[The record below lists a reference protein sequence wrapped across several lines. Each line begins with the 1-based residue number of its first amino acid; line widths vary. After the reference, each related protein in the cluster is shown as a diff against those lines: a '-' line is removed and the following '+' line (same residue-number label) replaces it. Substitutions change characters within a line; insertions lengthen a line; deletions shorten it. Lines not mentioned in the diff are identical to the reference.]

1 MSEESQNPEVK
12 PEVNAV
18 TKKIIEGLLLAA
30 GKPLPISKIADV
42 FPEHERPETEELQAA
57 IKAIELD
64 CEDRGFELKKVASGY
79 RFQVKQEFG
88 EWVGKLWDERPQRY
102 SRALLETISIIAYRQ
117 PITRG
122 EIEKIRGV
130 AVSTNIIRT
139 LIEREWV
146 RVVGHRDVPGR
157 PAMYATTKQFLD
169 YFNLKS
175 LEELP
180 PLSEIR
186 DLEELDPELSLEENA
201 PESRVLEFPGVEEYE
216 DTFDV
221 PDEEEEMA
229 AAIGTRPI
237 EEILGIQEEEPEDED
252 WDDDSDEY
260 EAAGSEEPS
269 AGSEEPSASSEEPS
283 AGSEEPSAGSEE
295 SSASSEEPSASSE
308 ESSASSEESSEDN
321 EELETGSD
329 AQDIESVANDSSEN
343 HINYEA
349 GNETDAETND
359 DTDDENS
366 ESDVDNKNLP
376 AD

>member
-1 MSEESQNPEVK
+1 
-12 PEVNAV
+12 
-18 TKKIIEGLLLAA
+18 
-30 GKPLPISKIADV
+30 LPISKIADV

-64 CEDRGFELKKVASGY
+64 CEERGFELKKVASGY

-186 DLEELDPELSLEENA
+186 DLEELDPELSLEESA
-201 PESRVLEFPGVEEYE
+201 PESRVLEFPGVEDYE
-216 DTFDV
+216 DEFDV

-237 EEILGIQEEEPEDED
+237 EEILGIQEEEPEED
-252 WDDDSDEY
+252 WDDDSDAELVASNEDVEDTSADHSLESAVADDSEDVSNG
-260 EAAGSEEPS
+260 EANGETD
-269 AGSEEPSASSEEPS
+269 
-283 AGSEEPSAGSEE
+283 E
-295 SSASSEEPSASSE
+295 SS
-308 ESSASSEESSEDN
+308 
-321 EELETGSD
+321 
-329 AQDIESVANDSSEN
+329 Q
-343 HINYEA
+343 
-349 GNETDAETND
+349 
-359 DTDDENS
+359 
-366 ESDVDNKNLP
+366 SDVDNKNFP

>member
-12 PEVNAV
+12 PEVNTV

-64 CEDRGFELKKVASGY
+64 CEERGFELKKVASGY

-186 DLEELDPELSLEENA
+186 DLEDLDPELSLEENA
-201 PESRVLEFPGVEEYE
+201 PESRVLEFTGAEDYE
-216 DTFDV
+216 DEFDV

-237 EEILGIQEEEPEDED
+237 EEILGIKEEEPEDED
-252 WDDDSDEY
+252 WDDDADEY
-260 EAAGSEEPS
+260 ESAENTVELAEAAPTELD
-269 AGSEEPSASSEEPS
+269 AG
-283 AGSEEPSAGSEE
+283 
-295 SSASSEEPSASSE
+295 
-308 ESSASSEESSEDN
+308 D
-321 EELETGSD
+321 
-329 AQDIESVANDSSEN
+329 
-343 HINYEA
+343 
-349 GNETDAETND
+349 TDAEQLASNEEVEEVSEDHGLESAVDDDSDND
-359 DTDDENS
+359 SDEETDDESS
-366 ESDVDNKNLP
+366 ESDVGNKNFP

>member
-12 PEVNAV
+12 PEVNTV

-64 CEDRGFELKKVASGY
+64 CEERGFELKKVASGY

-186 DLEELDPELSLEENA
+186 DLEDLDPELSLEENA
-201 PESRVLEFPGVEEYE
+201 PESRVLEFTGAEDYE
-216 DTFDV
+216 DEFDV

-237 EEILGIQEEEPEDED
+237 EEILGIKEEEPEDED
-252 WDDDSDEY
+252 WDDDADEY
-260 EAAGSEEPS
+260 ESAENTVELAEAAPTELD
-269 AGSEEPSASSEEPS
+269 AG
-283 AGSEEPSAGSEE
+283 
-295 SSASSEEPSASSE
+295 
-308 ESSASSEESSEDN
+308 D
-321 EELETGSD
+321 
-329 AQDIESVANDSSEN
+329 
-343 HINYEA
+343 
-349 GNETDAETND
+349 TDAEQLASNEEVEEVSEDHGLESAVDDDSDND
-359 DTDDENS
+359 SDEETDDESS
-366 ESDVDNKNLP
+366 ESDVDNKNFP

>member
-12 PEVNAV
+12 PEVNTV

-64 CEDRGFELKKVASGY
+64 CEERGFELKKVASGY

-186 DLEELDPELSLEENA
+186 DLEELDPELSLEESA
-201 PESRVLEFPGVEEYE
+201 PESRVLEFPGVEDYE
-216 DTFDV
+216 DEFDV

-237 EEILGIQEEEPEDED
+237 EEILGIQEEEPEED
-252 WDDDSDEY
+252 WDDDSDAELVASNEDVEDTSADHSLESAVADDSEDVSNG
-260 EAAGSEEPS
+260 EANGETD
-269 AGSEEPSASSEEPS
+269 
-283 AGSEEPSAGSEE
+283 E
-295 SSASSEEPSASSE
+295 SS
-308 ESSASSEESSEDN
+308 
-321 EELETGSD
+321 
-329 AQDIESVANDSSEN
+329 Q
-343 HINYEA
+343 
-349 GNETDAETND
+349 
-359 DTDDENS
+359 
-366 ESDVDNKNLP
+366 SDVDNKNFP